1 MRFVGTK
8 NKWIVAFVAMV
19 FISTIL
25 TPSAQEE
32 GTQNGEWPS
41 YGGDL
46 AHTRYSPL
54 DQITGDNFN
63 ELEVAWSFRTDN
75 FGPTPEFS
83 LQSTPLM
90 VTESSIRLQEPDG
103 LPLHLM
109 LRPEK
114 FFGFTDTTKANVAM
128 PLRGVS
134 LDAA

>member
-54 DQITGDNFN
+54 DQITG
-63 ELEVAWSFRTDN
+63 LLTIVIGGY
-75 FGPTPEFS
+75 FGS
-83 LQSTPLM
+83 
-90 VTESSIRLQEPDG
+90 
-103 LPLHLM
+103 
-109 LRPEK
+109 
-114 FFGFTDTTKANVAM
+114 
-128 PLRGVS
+128 RGVEKVFGNNKDKS
-134 LDAA
+134 